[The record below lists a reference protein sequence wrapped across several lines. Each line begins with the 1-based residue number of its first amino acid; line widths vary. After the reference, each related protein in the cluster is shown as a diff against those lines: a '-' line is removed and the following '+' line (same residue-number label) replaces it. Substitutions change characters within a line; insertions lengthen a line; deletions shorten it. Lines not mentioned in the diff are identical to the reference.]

1 MKNRK
6 LQTENFQKIQMKL
19 LVVRLQLMCYI
30 FFVGD
35 IRKHECLPPDKV
47 FQRSVLLVPLK
58 I

>member
-35 IRKHECLPPDKV
+35 IRKHECMPPTRY
-47 FQRSVLLVPLK
+47 FSVVCCLFP
-58 I
+58 